1 MLSHDSIYNYYKT
14 NFALMQ
20 HHKYSLTELENM
32 MPWEREIYVGLL
44 SEWVKE
50 ENERIEKENAKM
62 KKQRGTTMNAQK
74 KLEKDSQYAHLDL
87 DGDGIVTDEE
97 LDMDERM
104 MRLENE
110 DKKQDA
116 QRNMAWF
123 ALGGMLLY
131 PFAVVLAIW
140 LGLDQGGKILGDM
153 ASVYFVSVAAIV
165 AAFYGSQA
173 LQKKQIN
180 GNFRGSSKTVTDE
193 QQE

>member
-1 MLSHDSIYNYYKT
+1 M
-14 NFALMQ
+14 A
-20 HHKYSLTELENM
+20 
-32 MPWEREIYVGLL
+32 P
-44 SEWVKE
+44 
-50 ENERIEKENAKM
+50 A
-62 KKQRGTTMNAQK
+62 K
-74 KLEKDSQYAHLDL
+74 KLQPGSRWSHLDR
-87 DGDGIVTDEE
+87 DGDGVVSDDEIAME
-97 LDMDERM
+97 ERM
-104 MRLENE
+104 IQLEDLRSDMENE

-173 LQKKQIN
+173 LSKK
-180 GNFRGSSKTVTDE
+180 
-193 QQE
+193 